1 MKFQNLLIAI
11 AVFAITLPVFGAQA
25 QTLAVHKSI
34 DFESVE
40 FNRDNKHCLSASTS
54 ILHNGNLGLEAIA
67 EGKVR
72 EYKKHRN
79 RILKMIRFYE
89 SECGGEVTVQWYR
102 LTIGEERTKQAI
114 RILDDYA
121 VRSLDEEFGPVDCD
135 THYADMETS
144 FLAHQAAFE
153 RFELDPNHDD
163 LEDLTDAYQDFSYAY
178 NGFTL
183 RECGTVKPSVR
194 VKHYDVR

>member
-1 MKFQNLLIAI
+1 MKFQNLLFAI

-34 DFESVE
+34 DFEPLE
-40 FNRDNKHCLSASTS
+40 FDYRNDHCLGASTS
-54 ILHNGNLGLEAIA
+54 ILRNGNLGLEAIA

-79 RILKMIRFYE
+79 QILKRIRYYE

-102 LTIGEERTKQAI
+102 LTVGDERTKQTV
-114 RILDDYA
+114 RILDDYD
-121 VRSLDEEFGPVDCD
+121 VKSLNEEFGPVDCD
-135 THYADMETS
+135 EHYAGMETS
-144 FLAHQAAFE
+144 FLAHQAAFK

-163 LEDLTDAYQDFSYAY
+163 LEDLTDAFQDFNSAFG
-178 NGFTL
+178 GFTS
-183 RECGTVKPSVR
+183 RECGTVRPSVR
-194 VKHYDVR
+194 VRHYDVR